1 MNAGFWTS
9 WSIALAKKC
18 IFILGGV
25 RSGKSRFA
33 QELAG
38 KLSHKV
44 LFIATGEP
52 RDEEMQ
58 ARIDEHQK
66 ARPRN
71 WRTLELPTSIGRQ
84 LESEIGDAEVVII
97 DCLTLL
103 VANLLGDELDYPK
116 AEKRVR
122 AEIDRLIVVI
132 DRLNASFVIIS
143 NEVGMGLVPENRLG
157 RFYRDVLGKVH
168 QLIAQRA
175 SEVYFM
181 AAGIPMKI
189 KVPKSSSGKTYLDV

>member
-1 MNAGFWTS
+1 MVE
-9 WSIALAKKC
+9 KC

-33 QELAG
+33 LELAG
-38 KLSHKV
+38 KLSRKV

-66 ARPRN
+66 ARPRS
-71 WRTLELPTSIGRQ
+71 WRTLELPTNIGRQ
-84 LESEIGDAEVVII
+84 LESEIGDAQVVII

-103 VANLLGDELDYPK
+103 VANLLGDDPDYMK

-122 AEIDRLIVVI
+122 AEIDGLIAVI
-132 DRLNASFVIIS
+132 DRLNASFIIIS

-175 SEVYFM
+175 SDVYFM
-181 AAGIPMKI
+181 AAGIPVKI
-189 KVPKSSSGKTYLDV
+189 KAPEDSSGQTYLGV

>member
-1 MNAGFWTS
+1 M
-9 WSIALAKKC
+9 AKKC

-44 LFIATGEP
+44 LFVATGEP

-58 ARIDEHQK
+58 ARIDEHKK

-71 WRTLELPTSIGRQ
+71 WRTLELPSNVGQQ
-84 LESEIGDAEVVII
+84 LESDIGDAQVVII

-103 VANLLGDELDYPK
+103 VANQLGDDPDYLK

-122 AEIDRLIVVI
+122 AEVDGLIAVI
-132 DRLNASFVIIS
+132 DRLNASFIIVS
-143 NEVGMGLVPENRLG
+143 NEVGMGLVPANKLG
-157 RFYRDVLGKVH
+157 RFYRDVLGKAH

-181 AAGIPMKI
+181 IAGIPMKI
-189 KVPKSSSGKTYLDV
+189 KAPESSSDKS

>member
-1 MNAGFWTS
+1 M
-9 WSIALAKKC
+9 AKKC

-44 LFIATGEP
+44 LFVATGEP

-58 ARIDEHQK
+58 ARIDEHKK

-71 WRTLELPTSIGRQ
+71 WRTLELPANVGQQ
-84 LESEIGDAEVVII
+84 LESEIGDAQVVII

-103 VANLLGDELDYPK
+103 VANRLGDDPDYLK

-122 AEIDRLIVVI
+122 AEVDGLIAVI
-132 DRLNASFVIIS
+132 DRLNASFIIVS
-143 NEVGMGLVPENRLG
+143 NEVGMGLVPANKLG
-157 RFYRDVLGKVH
+157 RFYRDVLGKAH

-181 AAGIPMKI
+181 IAGIPMKI
-189 KVPKSSSGKTYLDV
+189 KAPESSSDKS